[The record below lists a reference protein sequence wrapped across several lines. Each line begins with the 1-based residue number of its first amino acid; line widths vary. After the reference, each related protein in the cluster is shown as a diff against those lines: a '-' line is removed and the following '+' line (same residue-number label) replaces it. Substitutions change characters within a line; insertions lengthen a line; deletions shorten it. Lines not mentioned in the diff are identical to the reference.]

1 MPRSSLFR
9 TLAAAALVA
18 FATSTSVTAQDAD
31 AVAKKANGELKAIQ
45 EKLATGK
52 GADDA
57 DAPALKQLRI
67 DGFAAADDKL
77 VVTGVFLDNGGKGA
91 ADERFGDAAKQLIA
105 KQLKLDKLPPFNW
118 EKVEVFG
125 VPDAGGKL
133 EPGRESPFA
142 ALQAAANAAAVDGVF
157 LTGNRFGPAGELV
170 LVGSWAKDAQK
181 ALTDLWTAGALTKH
195 PAAWRKKGD
204 KPAVSFGEVKV
215 LDAWPLSVP
224 AARAAM
230 ADSKD
235 AALRRTRVDRIYFQ
249 YTDNLPKL
257 FIAGVRIGDD
267 KMTEGAVKAAIEPL
281 WADVVSKI
289 PAAPAPEILNDLPDP
304 AADVQAAVAEVRAL
318 DGVRVDVGAEFNKDG
333 DVLLAGLKPDTG
345 DRKSALTDVF
355 KAVVGKKAGG
365 AGAAA
370 PRYALLA
377 TSKVSTDAMRPLPL
391 SGLLDD
397 MRAWAKANKDD
408 VRFRRLVFTATP
420 APFEKQYYSVAKDG
434 GGLTL
439 VYQAT
444 TDADLKA
451 TAAEFQRAFARRFPK
466 GLPEIKLAA
475 VGGAKA
481 DEPPAKGDGKEPP
494 LPGLTDALRAM
505 IAANRDLP
513 PDQNPWFGVLLTRG
527 YFDDKDQYR
536 LIGVVDTEGQNTALL
551 KQLEKMKAEP
561 KWASYFRDADG
572 KELALVP
579 PKLDVISMSA
589 MLDRVKRVT
598 PAYSDFDGVRID
610 SAFYD
615 EKLYLTFKA
624 HAVGKVTPDVVGKLA
639 DLLVSDPKYAARVVR
654 PEQPADPTI
663 PRLPPKVRIQ
673 PLSGPAYPDD
683 QVANF
688 SLAYGG
694 QLLSEAG
701 NSKDAKAKAKKWLD
715 VALLHYPNE
724 SAVWFLSARYNL
736 LNSDESKESRLEL
749 VKRDLYRVVEL
760 EGPLAFN
767 GPAQRKRRYE
777 AAKDFQ
783 GTARTDLEA
792 MWLEAFREVKDGGK
806 PITLAGK

>member
-1 MPRSSLFR
+1 MPRSSLVR
-9 TLAAAALVA
+9 ALAAAALVA
-18 FATSTSVTAQDAD
+18 LATSTSVTAQDAD
-31 AVAKKANGELKAIQ
+31 AVAKKATAELKAIQ
-45 EKLATGK
+45 EKLAAGK
-52 GADDA
+52 SADDS
-57 DAPALKQLRI
+57 DAPVLKQLRI

-77 VVTGVFLDNGGKGA
+77 VVSGAFLDNGGKGA
-91 ADERFGDAAKQLIA
+91 ADERFGDAAKQVIV
-105 KQLKLDKLPPFNW
+105 KHLKLDKAPPFNW

-125 VPDAGGKL
+125 VPDAGGKV
-133 EPGRESPFA
+133 EAGRESPFV
-142 ALQAAANAAAVDGVF
+142 ALQAAANAAAADGVY

-170 LVGSWAKDAQK
+170 VLGSWSKDAQK
-181 ALTDLWTAGALTKH
+181 TLTDLWTKGVLTTHKAV
-195 PAAWRKKGD
+195 AAKKG
-204 KPAVSFGEVKV
+204 AVSFAEVKA
-215 LDAWPLSVP
+215 LDAWPLAVP
-224 AARAAM
+224 AARAAL

-235 AALRRTRVDRIYFQ
+235 AALRRTRIDRVYFQ
-249 YTDNLPKL
+249 YTDTLPKL
-257 FIAGVRIGDD
+257 IIAGVRIGED
-267 KMTEGAVKAAIEPL
+267 KMTEGAVKAALEPL

-345 DRKSALTDVF
+345 DRKAALTDVF
-355 KAVVGKKAGG
+355 KAVVGKKAGKG
-365 AGAAA
+365 DATA

-391 SGLLDD
+391 AGLLDD

-408 VRFRRLVFTATP
+408 VRFRRLAFAASP
-420 APFEKQYYSVAKDG
+420 APFEKQYYSTAKDG

-444 TDADLKA
+444 NDADLKA
-451 TAAEFQRAFARRFPK
+451 TAAEFQRAFAKRFPK
-466 GLPEIKLAA
+466 GLPELKLVAMM
-475 VGGAKA
+475 GGTPKA
-481 DEPPAKGDGKEPP
+481 DEPPAKGDAKEPL

-505 IAANRDLP
+505 IAASRDLP
-513 PDQNPWFGVLLTRG
+513 QDQNPWFGVLLTRG
-527 YFDDKDQYR
+527 YFDEQDRYQ
-536 LIGVVDTEGQNTALL
+536 LIGVVDTAGQNLALL
-551 KQLEKMKAEP
+551 KQLEKMKSEP
-561 KWASYFRDADG
+561 KWAGYFRDADG

-579 PKLDVISMSA
+579 PKLDVISMSG
-589 MLDRVKRVT
+589 MVDRVKRVT
-598 PAYSDFDGVRID
+598 PAYSDFDGVRIE
-610 SAFYD
+610 SAYYD

-624 HAVGKVTPDVVGKLA
+624 HAVGRVTPDVVGKLA
-639 DLLVSDPKYAARVVR
+639 NLLVNDPKYAARVVR

-688 SLAYGG
+688 SLAYGSK
-694 QLLSEAG
+694 LLSEAG
-701 NSKDAKAKAKKWLD
+701 DSKAAKAKAKQWLD
-715 VALLHYPNE
+715 VAMLHYPNE
-724 SAVWFLSARYNL
+724 SAVWFLSARYNQM
-736 LNSDESKESRLEL
+736 NSDESKESRMEL
-749 VKRDLYRVVEL
+749 VKRDLFRVVDL

-783 GTARTDLEA
+783 GPARADLEA
-792 MWLEAFREVKDGGK
+792 MWLEAFREAKDGGK